1 MDHEVVC
8 VMLKMCETSGLEVG
22 GPKKVYIKIRVET
35 LMGNEFG
42 EVCIFFSKNH
52 LPPVFWKSDE
62 KKLLNTAPSRECI
75 RMG

>member
-1 MDHEVVC
+1 MD
-8 VMLKMCETSGLEVG
+8 
-22 GPKKVYIKIRVET
+22 IKIRVKT
-35 LMGNEFG
+35 LMGKEFG
-42 EVCIFFSKNH
+42 EVGIFFSKNQ